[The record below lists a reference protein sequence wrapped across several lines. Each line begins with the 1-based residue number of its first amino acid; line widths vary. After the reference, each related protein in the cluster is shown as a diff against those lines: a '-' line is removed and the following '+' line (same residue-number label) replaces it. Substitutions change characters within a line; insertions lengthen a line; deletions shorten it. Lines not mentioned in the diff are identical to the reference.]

1 MVKSGE
7 TVSNLCLKKLKH
19 VANCKQNQIN
29 KRLEELELKIKD
41 DQNPLNLAIT
51 EKELA
56 DQVKTKQPKNHP
68 DLMEY

>member
-1 MVKSGE
+1 MGKTISK
-7 TVSNLCLKKLKH
+7 LCLKKLKLAQI
-19 VANCKQNQIN
+19 VDKIQIN

-56 DQVKTKQPKNHP
+56 DQVKTKQPKNHL